1 MKKKKK
7 LRRNFFFLNRTTI
20 IAFEMSKLHT
30 KEIKAINAAM
40 YQSLLVR
47 RQEMMKESSIFVFD
61 LSKEINLIPFQPLFG
76 LMYITGSLPVI
87 PGCYFKCGA
96 DYGQLSYKP
105 RRMER
110 DDHLIIIKLPN
121 CFNEKQTKL
130 LINAF
135 MEDLSDDYLIK
146 IGKMMK
152 QFVRTKQHCTKEQKR
167 LFKEIIN
174 LDLSTSLSKKSKKAV
189 LRFWFSDAMVGP
201 ICITR
206 LLGCIEFDD
215 NALTADALCSKTI
228 QKLKESVSSFS
239 AIWKFKMNYVIFI
252 DKHYFGI
259 TGRENDTMHYPLQIG
274 VNYIGLIDTT
284 PISPPV
290 KESIVK
296 EFQTHYVE
304 GYPKTKQYGY
314 NTVIVKNEQG
324 RFRVKLNYGLG
335 VFSGMLSCL
344 IQVVNGA
351 RFERWCKS
359 TEGVGWEIWS
369 GRHEQ
374 IKLKDY
380 RMMLQQNANL
390 QREILQLKQALKE
403 QGK

>member
-1 MKKKKK
+1 
-7 LRRNFFFLNRTTI
+7 
-20 IAFEMSKLHT
+20 
-30 KEIKAINAAM
+30 M

-47 RQEMMKESSIFVFD
+47 RQKMMKESSIFVFD
-61 LSKEINLIPFQPLFG
+61 LSKEINLIPLRPLFC
-76 LMYITGSLPVI
+76 LMYVTGSLPVI
-87 PGCYFKCGA
+87 PGCYIKCGR

-105 RRMER
+105 TRLER
-110 DDHLIIIKLPN
+110 DDHLIIVKLPN
-121 CFNEKQTKL
+121 SFDEKYTKL
-130 LINAF
+130 FINAF
-135 MEDLSDDYLIK
+135 MEDLTDDIVIK

-152 QFVRTKQHCTKEQKR
+152 QFVTTKQDYTKEQKQ
-167 LFKEIIN
+167 LFKEIID
-174 LDLSTSLSKKSKKAV
+174 LDLSTSLSEKSKKAV
-189 LRFWFSDAMVGP
+189 LRYWFSDAMVGP

-206 LLGCIEFDD
+206 LLGYIEFDD
-215 NALTADALCSKTI
+215 DEALTADSLCSKTI
-228 QKLKESVSSFS
+228 QKLKDSVSSFS
-239 AIWKFKMNYVIFI
+239 AIWKFKMNYVIFM

-259 TGRENDTMHYPLQIG
+259 TGRENDIMHYPLEI
-274 VNYIGLIDTT
+274 VASYIGLIDTT
-284 PISPPV
+284 PISPPL

-296 EFQTHYVE
+296 EYQKQYIQ
-304 GYPKTKQYGY
+304 GYPETNQYAY
-314 NTVIVKNEQG
+314 NKVIVKNEKG
-324 RFRVKLNYGLG
+324 KFRVKVNYGRG
-335 VFSGMLSCL
+335 VFLGMLSCL

-351 RFERWCKS
+351 RFERWCKG